1 MGKLRLLLVFA
12 LALLVRI
19 VYILQID
26 ASPLFAFPAVDGKTY
41 VLHAQSLAAGNWL
54 GYGQEPFWQPPLYP
68 YLLGILKSVAP
79 DSFFY
84 AIRWLQVLFGA
95 LTCSLIYLLGTRWH
109 SPRVGLV
116 AALAACFYGPFIFFD
131 GEVLPASLATLLN
144 LGGLLLLD
152 RALDR
157 NELRP
162 YAVAGFVF
170 GMSALAVA
178 SVLSFALAAAGW
190 IYWKKRSLAA
200 LTAFALGLVVALAP
214 VTWRNY
220 AIGGDQVLISSN
232 SGINFF
238 IGNNAEYD
246 KMVQTRPGWEWDE
259 LIAQPTAAGL
269 EIPSEKS
276 AYFWHKARS
285 YIHDHPLHYAYLQL
299 RKAGHYFSG
308 DEVGRNQDI
317 YYWRSYSSVLSATLW
332 KWGLA
337 FPFGLVC
344 PLALLGL
351 ALALHRKNLNLGIL
365 FALTY
370 SAGVIAFFPMARYRI
385 PVVPVFLLLASYS
398 ACWLWEHFKS
408 GRTRQAGQA
417 LVLVL
422 TLGVI
427 TNLSNTPMNMAGD
440 AEIHY
445 NLGQA
450 HSKARQGDAARH
462 HFAQSVALDSTYWQA
477 WLNLGTMAALQGD
490 LEQAKGIFRR
500 VAQAQPQRPEAWV
513 NLAHSFMGLKQS
525 EAAVRAY
532 EQALKVNPHQPRIY
546 AELLQLHFRR
556 RSPEEAKK
564 ILAIA
569 LEYYPQDRERLLQL
583 FEGMQQRAVRTQR

>member
-1 MGKLRLLLVFA
+1 MGQLRLLLVFA

-41 VLHAQSLAAGNWL
+41 VLHAESLAAGNWL
-54 GYGQEPFWQPPLYP
+54 GYGQGPFWQPPLYP
-68 YLLGILKSVAP
+68 YLLGFVKSVAP

-84 AIRWLQVLFGA
+84 AIRWLQVIFGA
-95 LTCSLIYLLGTRWH
+95 LTCSIIYVLGSRWH
-109 SPRVGLV
+109 STQVGFV
-116 AALAACFYGPFIFFD
+116 AAMAACFYGPLIFFD

-144 LGGLLLLD
+144 MGGLLLLD
-152 RALDR
+152 RALDKNR
-157 NELRP
+157 LRL
-162 YAVAGFVF
+162 YGMAGFVF

-200 LTAFALGLVVALAP
+200 LTIFALGVTVALAP
-214 VTWRNY
+214 IAWRNY
-220 AIGGDQVLISSN
+220 AIGGDSVLISSN

-238 IGNNAEYD
+238 IGNNAAYEETI
-246 KMVQTRPGWEWDE
+246 QTRPGWEWDE

-269 EIPSEKS
+269 KKPSQKS
-276 AYFWHKARS
+276 AYFWDKAGT
-285 YIHDHPLHYAYLQL
+285 YIQGHPLHYIYLQL
-299 RKAGHYFSG
+299 RKTGHYLSG

-317 YYWRSYSSVLSATLW
+317 YYWRTYSSVLSATLW

-337 FPFGLVC
+337 FPFGLVG
-344 PLALLGL
+344 PLTLLGL
-351 ALALHRKNLNLGIL
+351 ALALRRKNLHLGIL
-365 FALTY
+365 FALVY

-398 ACWLWEHFKS
+398 ACWLWDHFKF
-408 GRTRQAGQA
+408 GQTKQAVQA
-417 LVLVL
+417 LVSVLV
-422 TLGVI
+422 LGVI
-427 TNLSNTPMNMAGD
+427 TNLSSTPMNRTGD

-450 HSKARQGDAARH
+450 YSKARQGDAARH
-462 HFAQSVALDSTYWQA
+462 HFGQSVALDSTYWQA

-500 VAQAQPQRPEAWV
+500 VAQAKPQRPEAWV
-513 NLAHSFMGLKQS
+513 NLAHTFMGLKQS
-525 EAAVRAY
+525 QAAVRAY
-532 EQALKVNPHQPRIY
+532 EQALIVNPHQPRIY
-546 AELLQLHFRR
+546 NELLQLHFRR
-556 RSPEEAKK
+556 GSLEEANKV
-564 ILAIA
+564 LAIA
-569 LEYYPQDRERLLQL
+569 LEYYPQDREKLLQL
-583 FEGMQQRAVRTQR
+583 FEGMQQRAESKRR